1 MKQNVEQRKKAIF
14 LANALSGYFVACLN
28 KMVEEYEIDAHVV
41 KYPVDAIAPFEFN
54 LKNDYITYYDRNK
67 FSDKKLIELID
78 SLNPDVI
85 LCSGWIDKG
94 YLEVCKKYK
103 GKIKTL
109 LKFDNP
115 WRNTTKQNLARILG
129 PLMLRRYFSG
139 CWVAGLPQREYA
151 KKLGFKEEEIC
162 EGMYSA
168 DFDFFHS
175 LYEKYADAKRKSF
188 PKKILFVGR
197 YAKLKGVEELW
208 KAFVILQEKHPCE
221 WELWCV
227 GKGDLINLFPQHEKI
242 KNLGFVQPAE
252 MEQFVEK
259 TGVFILPAHYEHW
272 GVVVHEFAAA
282 GFPLICT
289 STTSAATAYLK
300 DTYNGFYHNPIDV
313 DSLVEVFRKISLL
326 GNDELATMGDRS
338 AGLAEQITP
347 KIWGGLVW
355 KFITQNN
362 LINFRFNIDAA
373 IKPDKS
379 YA

>member
-1 MKQNVEQRKKAIF
+1 MNQKDKQRKKAVF

-28 KMVEEYEIDAHVV
+28 KMTEEYSIDAHVV

-54 LKNDYITYYDRNK
+54 LKNDHITYYDRNN
-67 FSDKKLIELID
+67 FADKKLSELIV
-78 SLNPDVI
+78 SINPDVI

-94 YLEVCKKYK
+94 YLEVCKNYK

-115 WRNTTKQNLARILG
+115 WRNTTKQNLARVLG
-129 PLMLRRYFSG
+129 PLLLRKYFSG
-139 CWVAGLPQREYA
+139 CWVSGQPQRVYA

-168 DFDFFHS
+168 DVDFFHAQ
-175 LYEKYADAKRKSF
+175 YEKYTDAKRKSF
-188 PKKILFVGR
+188 PKKILYVGR
-197 YAKLKGVEELW
+197 YARLKGVEELW
-208 KAFVILQEKHPCE
+208 KAFTRFQEKYPCE
-221 WELWCV
+221 WELWCL

-242 KNLGFVQPAE
+242 KNFGFVQPAE
-252 MEQFVEK
+252 IEHFVAG

-272 GVVVHEFAAA
+272 GVVVHEYAAA
-282 GFPLICT
+282 GFPLICST
-289 STTSAATAYLK
+289 TTSAATAFLK
-300 DTYNGFYHNPIDV
+300 DAYNGFYHKPVDV

-326 GNDELATMGDRS
+326 SNEELATMGERS
-338 AGLAEQITP
+338 AELAKQMTP
-347 KIWGGLVW
+347 KIWGGIVW
-355 KFITQNN
+355 KFITEEK
-362 LINFRFNIDAA
+362 LTNFRFNIDAS

>member
-1 MKQNVEQRKKAIF
+1 MNKKESGKKKVIF

-28 KMVEEYEIDAHVV
+28 KMVQEFNIDAHVI
-41 KYPVDAIAPFEFN
+41 KYPVDAIAPFEFD
-54 LKNDYITYYDRNK
+54 LKNEHITYYDRNK
-67 FSDKKLIELID
+67 FSNKELAGLVD
-78 SLNPDVI
+78 SIKPDVI

-94 YLEVCKKYK
+94 YLEVCKNYK

-115 WRNTTKQNLARILG
+115 WRNTTKQNLARVLG
-129 PLMLRRYFSG
+129 PLVLRKYFSG
-139 CWVAGLPQREYA
+139 CWVSGLPQRVYA

-168 DFDFFHS
+168 DVNFFHAQ
-175 LYEKYADAKRKSF
+175 YEKYAEEKRKTF

-208 KAFVILQEKHPCE
+208 NAFVIFQKKYPCE

-227 GKGDLINLFPQHEKI
+227 GKGDLINLFPKHEKI
-242 KNLGFVQPAE
+242 KDFGFVQPSG
-252 MEQFVEK
+252 MEQFVGN

-289 STTSAATAYLK
+289 TTTSAATAYLK
-300 DTYNGFYHNPIDV
+300 ESYNGFYSKPMDTG
-313 DSLVEVFRKISLL
+313 SLVEVFRKISLL
-326 GNDELATMGDRS
+326 SDNELATMGDRS
-338 AGLAEQITP
+338 AELAKQISP
-347 KIWGGLVW
+347 SIWGSLIW
-355 KFITQNN
+355 KFITEEK
-362 LINFRFNIDAA
+362 LINFRFDIDAV
-373 IKPDKS
+373 IKTDKS